1 MIEVLVPENVDQ
13 IIELQNQ
20 NNFADGW
27 NKTMLENAFK
37 GGNYVCF
44 GVYENKKLIA
54 FLGLSVSVDTCDIE
68 DVLVDLNYRRKGF
81 AEKLIDHAIDYA
93 KSKNKE
99 KVFLEVR
106 ESNLSARAL
115 YQKKG
120 FNKISVRKN
129 YYSDGE
135 NAVVYLREI

>member
-1 MIEVLVPENVDQ
+1 MIEFLNLERVDQ

-27 NKTMLENAFK
+27 NKTMLENAFS

-44 GVYENKKLIA
+44 GQYDNLKLIA

>member
-1 MIEVLVPENVDQ
+1 MIEFLNLEKVDQ
-13 IIELQNQ
+13 IVELQLN
-20 NNFADGW
+20 NNFTDGW

-54 FLGLSVSVDTCDIE
+54 FLGLSVSIDTCDIE
-68 DVLVDLNYRRKGF
+68 DVLVDINNRRKGL
-81 AEKLIDHAIDYA
+81 AENLIDYA
-93 KSKNKE
+93 LNYSKTQNKE

-120 FNKISVRKN
+120 FNQISVRKN

>member
-1 MIEVLVPENVDQ
+1 MIKFLILEKVDQ
-13 IIELQNQ
+13 IVELQSQ

-27 NKTMLENAFK
+27 NKTMLENAFN

-44 GVYENKKLIA
+44 GKYDNQKLIA
-54 FLGLSVSVDTCDIE
+54 FLGLSISVDTCDIE
-68 DVLVDLNYRRKGF
+68 DVLVDLKYRRKGL

-93 KSKNKE
+93 KSQNKE

-106 ESNLSARAL
+106 ENNFKARAL
-115 YQKKG
+115 YEKKG

>member
-1 MIEVLVPENVDQ
+1 MIEFLNLERVDQ
-13 IIELQNQ
+13 IVQLQQ
-20 NNFADGW
+20 KNNFADGW
-27 NKTMLENAFK
+27 NKTMLENAFN

-44 GVYENKKLIA
+44 GEYDNLNLIA
-54 FLGLSVSVDTCDIE
+54 FLGLTLSVDTCDIE

-115 YQKKG
+115 YEKKG